1 MLGVSDGDN
10 RRNRP
15 LKKGQPS
22 CEAGELDTA
31 VVNKAGAH
39 RAQRMLLWVG
49 GAEDPSSA
57 LQESLGS
64 SGHWLREGARLDLR
78 ESSLSR
84 GESSH
89 CPHPSVQDTAEVRAL
104 HLAGPW
110 KLCCGATVHLSAS
123 C

>member
-1 MLGVSDGDN
+1 MGTTEGTF
-10 RRNRP
+10 P
-15 LKKGQPS
+15 WKKGQPS

-64 SGHWLREGARLDLR
+64 SGHWLRGGARLDLR

-110 KLCCGATVHLSAS
+110 RGPGKLCCGATVHLSVS